1 MLATPKACV
10 GRCCFRRADWA
21 PTVSYT
27 PAPEEPP
34 HPGDPKRPTTT
45 RIAIWIGV
53 AAVGLY
59 FLGTGVYGIITGG
72 N

>member
-1 MLATPKACV
+1 M
-10 GRCCFRRADWA
+10 
-21 PTVSYT
+21 SYT
-27 PAPEEPP
+27 PAPEEPTDP
-34 HPGDPKRPTTT
+34 KNPKRPTNT

-59 FLGTGVYGIITGG
+59 FLGTGIFGILTGG